1 MKYFLDTNIISYIIK
16 GKYPKIIEHL
26 KKVPAQSIVIP
37 SIVKTELEFGAR
49 KSGNYE
55 KIIIP
60 YMQFLEPFD
69 IKDFDSDAS
78 YFYGLIRQDLTEK
91 GTLVGPNDLLIAS
104 IVLANNGTLITHN
117 TKEFSRIED
126 LRIEDW
132 TE

>member
-37 SIVKTELEFGAR
+37 SIVKAELEFGAR
-49 KSGNYE
+49 NSGNYE
-55 KIIIP
+55 RLIVP
-60 YMQFLEPFD
+60 YMQLLEPFD
-69 IKDFDSDAS
+69 VKDFDSDAP
-78 YFYGLIRQDLTEK
+78 YFYGLIRHFLTEK
-91 GTLVGPNDLLIAS
+91 GTPVGPNDLLIAAT
-104 IVLANNGTLITHN
+104 VLANNGTLVTHN

-132 TE
+132 TV

>member
-16 GKYPKIIEHL
+16 GKYPKIMDHL

-37 SIVKTELEFGAR
+37 SIVKAELEFGAR
-49 KSGNYE
+49 NSGNYE

-69 IKDFDSDAS
+69 IKDFDNDSA
-78 YFYGLIRQDLTEK
+78 YFYGQIRQELTEK
-91 GTLVGPNDLLIAS
+91 GTLVGPNDLCIAA

>member
-26 KKVPAQSIVIP
+26 KKIPSQSIVIP
-37 SIVKTELEFGAR
+37 AIVKAELDYGAR
-49 KSGNYE
+49 NSGNYD
-55 KIIIP
+55 KLIIP

-78 YFYGLIRQDLTEK
+78 YYYGLVRQSLSEK
-91 GTLVGPNDLLIAS
+91 GTPVGPNDLIIAAT
-104 IVLANNGTLITHN
+104 VLANNGTLITHN

-132 TE
+132 CE

>member
-37 SIVKTELEFGAR
+37 SIVKAELEFGAR
-49 KSGNYE
+49 NSGNYE
-55 KIIIP
+55 RLIVP
-60 YMQFLEPFD
+60 YMQLLEPFD
-69 IKDFDSDAS
+69 VKDFHSDAS
-78 YFYGLIRQDLTEK
+78 YFYGLIRHFLTEK
-91 GTLVGPNDLLIAS
+91 GTPVGPNDLLIAAT
-104 IVLANNGTLITHN
+104 VLANNGTLVTHN

-132 TE
+132 TV

>member
-1 MKYFLDTNIISYIIK
+1 MRYFLDTNIISYIIK

-37 SIVKTELEFGAR
+37 SVVKAELEFGAR
-49 KSGNYE
+49 NSGNYE
-55 KIIIP
+55 RLIVP

-69 IKDFDSDAS
+69 VKDFDSDAL
-78 YFYGLIRQDLTEK
+78 YFYGLIRQSLTGK
-91 GTLVGPNDLLIAS
+91 GTPVGPNDLLIAAT
-104 IVLANNGTLITHN
+104 VLANNGTLVTHN
-117 TKEFSRIED
+117 TNEFSRIED

>member
-1 MKYFLDTNIISYIIK
+1 MKYFIDTNIISYIIK
-16 GKYPKIIEHL
+16 GKYPKIIDHL

-37 SIVKTELEFGAR
+37 SIVKAELEFGAR
-49 KSGNYE
+49 NSGNYE

-69 IKDFDSDAS
+69 IKDFDNDSA
-78 YFYGLIRQDLTEK
+78 YFYGQIRQELTEK
-91 GTLVGPNDLLIAS
+91 GTPVGPNDLCIAA

>member
-16 GKYPKIIEHL
+16 GKYPKIIDHL

-37 SIVKTELEFGAR
+37 SIVKAELEFGAR
-49 KSGNYE
+49 NSGNYE

-69 IKDFDSDAS
+69 IKDFDNDSA
-78 YFYGLIRQDLTEK
+78 YFYGQIRQELTEK
-91 GTLVGPNDLLIAS
+91 GTLVGPNDLCIAA

>member
-26 KKVPAQSIVIP
+26 KKIPAQSIVIP
-37 SIVKTELEFGAR
+37 SVVKAELECGAR
-49 KSGNYE
+49 NSGCYE

-69 IKDFDSDAS
+69 VKDFDSDAS
-78 YFYGLIRQDLTEK
+78 YFYGLIRQSLTEK
-91 GTLVGPNDLLIAS
+91 GTPIGPNDLLIAAT
-104 IVLANNGTLITHN
+104 VLANNGTLITHN

>member
-37 SIVKTELEFGAR
+37 SIVKAELEFGAR
-49 KSGNYE
+49 NSDNYE
-55 KIIIP
+55 RLIVP
-60 YMQFLEPFD
+60 YMQLLEPFD
-69 IKDFDSDAS
+69 VKDFDSDAS
-78 YFYGLIRQDLTEK
+78 YFYGLIRHFLTEK
-91 GTLVGPNDLLIAS
+91 GTPVGPNDLLIAAT
-104 IVLANNGTLITHN
+104 VLANNGTLVTHN

-132 TE
+132 TV

>member
-26 KKVPAQSIVIP
+26 KKIPAQSIVIP
-37 SIVKTELEFGAR
+37 AIVKAELEYGAR
-49 KSGNYE
+49 NSGNYD
-55 KIIIP
+55 KLIIP

-78 YFYGLIRQDLTEK
+78 YYYGLVRQSLSEK
-91 GTLVGPNDLLIAS
+91 GTHVGPNDLTIAAT
-104 IVLANNGTLITHN
+104 VLANNGTLITHN

-132 TE
+132 CE

>member
-16 GKYPKIIEHL
+16 GKYPEIIGHL

-37 SIVKTELEFGAR
+37 SVVKAELEFGAR
-49 KSGNYE
+49 NSGRYE
-55 KIIIP
+55 RIIIP

-69 IKDFDSDAS
+69 IKDFDSDAA
-78 YFYGLIRQDLTEK
+78 YHYGLIRHSLTEK
-91 GTLVGPNDLLIAS
+91 GTPVGPNDLLIAAT
-104 IVLANNGTLITHN
+104 VLAENGTLVTHN

-126 LRIEDW
+126 LRVEDW

>member
-37 SIVKTELEFGAR
+37 SIVKAELEFGAR
-49 KSGNYE
+49 NSGNYE

-60 YMQFLEPFD
+60 YMQFLEPFN

-78 YFYGLIRQDLTEK
+78 YFDVLIRQDLAKK
-91 GTLVGPNDLLIAS
+91 GTPVGPNDLLIAAT
-104 IVLANNGTLITHN
+104 VLANNGTLITHN

-132 TE
+132 CE

>member
-26 KKVPAQSIVIP
+26 KKIPAQSIVIP
-37 SIVKTELEFGAR
+37 SVVKAELEFGAR
-49 KSGNYE
+49 NSSCYE

-69 IKDFDSDAS
+69 VKNFDSDAS
-78 YFYGLIRQDLTEK
+78 YFNGLIRQSLTEK
-91 GTLVGPNDLLIAS
+91 GPPISPNDLLIAAT
-104 IVLANNGTLITHN
+104 VLANNGTLITHN

>member
-1 MKYFLDTNIISYIIK
+1 MKYFIDTNIISYIIK
-16 GKYPKIIEHL
+16 GKYPKIIDHL

-37 SIVKTELEFGAR
+37 SIVKAELEFGAR
-49 KSGNYE
+49 NSGNYE

-69 IKDFDSDAS
+69 IKDFDNDSA
-78 YFYGLIRQDLTEK
+78 YFYGQIRQELTEK
-91 GTLVGPNDLLIAS
+91 GTLVGPNDLCIAA

>member
-16 GKYPKIIEHL
+16 GKYPKIIDHL

-37 SIVKTELEFGAR
+37 SIVKAELEFGAR
-49 KSGNYE
+49 NSGNYE

-69 IKDFDSDAS
+69 IKDFDNDSA
-78 YFYGLIRQDLTEK
+78 YFYGQIRQALTEK
-91 GTLVGPNDLLIAS
+91 GTLVGPNDLCIAA

>member
-26 KKVPAQSIVIP
+26 KKVPALSIVIP
-37 SIVKTELEFGAR
+37 SVVKAELEFGAR
-49 KSGNYE
+49 NSDK
-55 KIIIP
+55 KKKKIIP

-69 IKDFDSDAS
+69 IREFDSDAS
-78 YFYGLIRQDLTEK
+78 YFYGLIRQSLTEK
-91 GTLVGPNDLLIAS
+91 GTPVGPNDLLIAAT
-104 IVLANNGTLITHN
+104 VLANNGTLITHN
-117 TKEFSRIED
+117 TKEFSHIED